1 MATLMGA
8 VQRSASKAV
17 TYFYLGSAGV
27 EISKIQRLC
36 DITLRENTI
45 RLAESSMLCTAL
57 ELSDAKAEN
66 YRIIGFAFMNES
78 GRIVIL
84 SVENFYKEYI
94 GEFAKEAIIY
104 YDYGK
109 N

>member
-8 VQRSASKAV
+8 VQRGSSRAV

-27 EISKIQRLC
+27 EIDKIQKLC
-36 DITLRENTI
+36 DIALRENAI

-57 ELSDAKAEN
+57 ELSDTKAEN

-84 SVENFYKEYI
+84 STENFYKEYI

-109 N
+109 K